1 MMNNVAMDI
10 VVDCFSRHDLQKS
23 LGEKELSLW
32 VFLKLLKSIQN

>member
-1 MMNNVAMDI
+1 MDI
-10 VVDCFSRHDLQKS
+10 VVDSVSVATTFKKT

>member
-10 VVDCFSRHDLQKS
+10 VVDSSRHDLQKS